1 MAPFNDQDDTGA
13 LERARARLY
22 APNATAHDPHARLA
36 ASDERSLPHAWKEHP
51 LTDTPISRGKRHV
64 RFAGIFFA
72 AAFVFFIISLAIAG
86 YFFYFGGNS
95 VSINKISIGIQG
107 PTTIAAGDTVP
118 LSLLIE
124 NKNSVPIKNATIEI
138 DFPDGSRS
146 ASDVL
151 TPYPRY
157 TENLGTLASGATI
170 ARSVKAVVFGA
181 AGQTLSLPISF
192 SYSIAGSNAIFVKKS
207 SYTLTVSS
215 TPLSLSVDTLAETVS
230 GKPLTLTLTVR
241 SNTTVPL
248 DNVVLSSALPFGFSI
263 ASSSLPF
270 SNSSFLLGTLLPGVT
285 KTITISGV
293 LSGQDGE
300 QRVFHFSVGT
310 AKTPSD
316 QTPSVTYMTQDATV
330 AIAAPFID
338 TTIAL
343 NGNPAP
349 GAVVNPGT
357 TQSVTV
363 SYANTL
369 ATNVT
374 NATISIALSGSA
386 VDYGSIQT
394 SNGFY
399 NSATHSI
406 VFSQDTDPALASL
419 APGASGIGAFTFS
432 TLPAGIPAP
441 TIFFTISESGTRIGQ
456 TNVPEQVSASL
467 TESVKVTTAVL
478 LSNSAL
484 HVSGPFTNSG
494 PIPPRANQATTY
506 TIVWTAQN
514 EGSAV
519 AGGSASA
526 TLPSYVSYTD
536 KTSGTGSFSYDPGSR
551 TVTWD
556 VGDMAQ
562 NSSAQGAFQ
571 VSLTPSTSQKTGA
584 PALTGGLSF
593 SGYDRFAGVQISAT
607 AGPATTA
614 TMGDPGY
621 VSTDANVQ

>member
-1 MAPFNDQDDTGA
+1 MVFPDDQDDTGS

-22 APNATAHDPHARLA
+22 APNAVTADSHARLA
-36 ASDERSLPHAWKEHP
+36 APDERELPHAWRESP
-51 LTDTPISRGKRHV
+51 IPDTPLSRGKRHV

-72 AAFVFFIISLAIAG
+72 AAFVFFIISLAITG

-124 NKNSVPIKNATIEI
+124 NKNSVPIENATIEI

-146 ASDVL
+146 ASNVL
-151 TPYPRY
+151 NAYPRY
-157 TENLGTLASGATI
+157 TENLGTIASGATI
-170 ARSVKAVVFGA
+170 SRSVKAIVFGA
-181 AGQTLSLPISF
+181 AGQTLSLPVSF

-215 TPLSLSVDTLAETVS
+215 TPLSLSVATLAETVS

-241 SNTTVPL
+241 SNATVPL
-248 DNVVLSSALPFGFSI
+248 DNVVLSGVFPFGFSV
-263 ASSSLPF
+263 ASSSLPL
-270 SNSSFLLGTLLPGVT
+270 SNSSILLGSLLPGAN
-285 KTITISGV
+285 KTITITGV

-316 QTPSVTYMTQDATV
+316 QTPSITYMTQDATV

-338 TTIAL
+338 TTISL
-343 NGNPAP
+343 NGNTAP
-349 GAVVNPGT
+349 GAVVQPGS
-357 TQSVTV
+357 TQNVTV

-374 NATISIALSGSA
+374 NATITIALSGSA

-399 NSATHSI
+399 NSANHSI

-419 APGASGIGAFTFS
+419 APGASGIGVFSFS
-432 TLPAGIPAP
+432 TLPAGVPSP

-467 TESVKVTTAVL
+467 IESVKVTTAVL
-478 LSNSAL
+478 LTNAAL
-484 HVSGPFTNSG
+484 HTSGPFANSG

-506 TIVWTAQN
+506 TVVWTAQN

-526 TLPSYVSYTD
+526 TLPSYVSYD
-536 KTSGTGSFSYDPGSR
+536 NKTSGTGSFSYDPGSR

-556 VGDMAQ
+556 TGDLAQ
-562 NSSAQGAFQ
+562 NASAQGAFQ
-571 VSLTPSTSQKTGA
+571 VVFTPSTSQKNSA
-584 PALTGGLSF
+584 PALTGGMSF

-607 AGPATTA
+607 APPATTA
-614 TMGDPGY
+614 TAGDPGY
-621 VSTDANVQ
+621 VSADANVQ